1 MGSKLYVGNLG
12 AAIDDPELERLFADY
27 GTVHAAHVVRDLGTG
42 QSRGFGFVELDNE
55 EEAEAARSA
64 LRDKEVDGRRLV
76 INAAH
81 SPRNGTVKNRGYLG
95 KRRTGARPQR
105 EV

>member
-12 AAIDDPELERLFADY
+12 ETIDDPELERLFAGY

-55 EEAEAARSA
+55 QEAEAARTA
-64 LRDKEVDGRRLV
+64 LRDKEIDGRRLIV
-76 INAAH
+76 NAAH
-81 SPRNGTVKNRGYLG
+81 SPRNGTMRNRGYLG
-95 KRRTGARPQR
+95 KRRTSTRQSRG
-105 EV
+105 

>member
-12 AAIDDPELERLFADY
+12 ETIDDPELERLFTGY

-42 QSRGFGFVELDNE
+42 QSRGFGFVELDNDD
-55 EEAEAARSA
+55 EAEAAKTA
-64 LRDKEVDGRRLV
+64 LGNKEINGRRLV

-81 SPRNGTVKNRGYLG
+81 SPRNGAVRNRGYLG
-95 KRRTGARPQR
+95 KRRTPARQPR
-105 EV
+105 D